1 MRELINLVEKQQ
13 LNEATYDQELD
24 KIVAKVL
31 RGSAGFSKGKM
42 IDRDLVLNKGLDMAL
57 ALDNTKD
64 KEPLSLGNI
73 LGKIKDF
80 AVTDDFLEKQFTSR
94 PS

>member
-42 IDRDLVLNKGLDMAL
+42 IDRDLVLNKGFDMAL
-57 ALDNTKD
+57 ALDN
-64 KEPLSLGNI
+64 LSLI
-73 LGKIKDF
+73 HI
-80 AVTDDFLEKQFTSR
+80 
-94 PS
+94 

>member
-31 RGSAGFSKGKM
+31 HSAGFSKGKM
-42 IDRDLVLNKGLDMAL
+42 IDRDLVLNKGFDMAL
-57 ALDNTKD
+57 ALEIDD
-64 KEPLSLGNI
+64 KEPFLGNVFW
-73 LGKIKDF
+73 KN
-80 AVTDDFLEKQFTSR
+80 
-94 PS
+94 